1 VYIVRCSH
9 CRQCFF
15 SSAARRQPGSCPLC
29 RRALEPVAAP
39 VPAELPALSLDGP
52 PIPVVTAEPD
62 SYAHNATSYRSVA
75 HFYRERPPR
84 FRSRERDVGLHW
96 RDGRATY
103 RAAWI
108 EDTGE
113 LYVVQLGEP
122 SEGGGHVELLVR
134 GMSRV
139 ALSEALAGWESAQEK
154 GSRSLHWLRARAE
167 LAGRAGRST
176 TST

>member
-1 VYIVRCSH
+1 V
-9 CRQCFF
+9 
-15 SSAARRQPGSCPLC
+15 ATPKPG
-29 RRALEPVAAP
+29 
-39 VPAELPALSLDGP
+39 ELPALSLDGP
-52 PIPVVTAEPD
+52 PIPVVTAEPG
-62 SYAHNATSYRSVA
+62 SYAHNTTSYRSVA

-84 FRSRERDVGLHW
+84 LHSRERDVGLRW
-96 RDGRATY
+96 RDGGATY

-134 GMSRV
+134 GLSRD
-139 ALSEALAGWESAQEK
+139 ALSEALAGWESAQDE
-154 GSRSLHWLRARAE
+154 GNRSLHWLRERVKV
-167 LAGRAGRST
+167 AGRARRAT